1 MAGIS
6 PRARILPC
14 KALDAN
20 GWGLISKVIECISLC
35 RWVACCPVVHQCEWT
50 AMGCGCK
57 PVAGGSSRKS
67 LSASRCAG
75 GLPAARVVHLWVG
88 TYGLWVQARG
98 WGLISKVIEC
108 ISLCRW
114 VDVAASGRQL
124 TPWTAAHP
132 HARLAIG
139 RPAAPLSC
147 VHVNLSDGFVHMGLT
162 CRRSRGAR
170 VIDTSF
176 VAGRF
181 AAARSAAL
189 TCVGLFF

>member
-35 RWVACCPVVHQCEWT
+35 RWVACCPI
-50 AMGCGCK
+50 A
-57 PVAGGSSRKS
+57 
-67 LSASRCAG
+67 
-75 GLPAARVVHLWVG
+75 HLWVG

-98 WGLISKVIEC
+98 WGIISKVIEC

-132 HARLAIG
+132 HTRLAIG
-139 RPAAPLSC
+139 RPAAAISV
-147 VHVNLSDGFVHMGLT
+147 VHVNLTDAFAHVDRN
-162 CRRSRGAR
+162 CCRSRGAR
-170 VIDTSF
+170 VINTSF
-176 VAGRF
+176 VTGRF